1 MRGRAV
7 LQEEIVPEVSRRPPA
22 PVVPSTGVLTPL
34 GVDAVSL
41 SGGFWGSRQD
51 LNASATLPHCTDWV
65 YRSGAVDN
73 FRDLPGRGR
82 EFADSD
88 VYKLLEALSWESGRR
103 HGDPVLD
110 TKIDELAAVLAK
122 AQSGDGYLNTRY
134 GSARYSDLE
143 WGHELY
149 CYGHLIQAGVARL
162 RCHGEDLLVEVARR
176 AADHVCA
183 EFGPDGRDDICG
195 HPEIETALVEL
206 YRATGE
212 RRYLDQAKLFVE
224 RRGHGRLADIE
235 FGRAYYQDDLPVRD
249 RPVFSGHAVREFYFA
264 CGAVDVAVETGDE
277 ELLGAIVR
285 QWERTVAARTY
296 VTGATGSRHAG
307 ESFGVD
313 FELPPD
319 RAYGETCAAIG
330 SVMLSWR
337 LLLATGEA
345 RFADLIERTLF
356 NAVAVSPSLD
366 GRSFFYSNPL
376 QVREPGERPDL
387 DRPLPRSSAGLRAS
401 WFDVACCPPN
411 LARLMASLGTY
422 QATTETNGVQLHQL
436 WPGSLSTTFGRIVI
450 ETGYPWSG
458 QVTIRVES
466 AVDAPWRLSIRVPE
480 WAHGARLAGRP
491 VEPGYTVVDRR
502 WAPDDRLT
510 LELPM
515 APRWIWADPRI
526 DAVRGC
532 VAVER
537 GPLVYC
543 AESTSFEVD
552 PARPLEEIRLAGLG
566 ADVVGL
572 GARGSGAALPAAMWP
587 YRSERPAGT
596 NTPADCVLIPYHLWG
611 NRGPTGM
618 RVFLPI
624 DRDGHS

>member
-1 MRGRAV
+1 M
-7 LQEEIVPEVSRRPPA
+7 L
-22 PVVPSTGVLTPL
+22 
-34 GVDAVSL
+34 DA
-41 SGGFWGSRQD
+41 
-51 LNASATLPHCTDWV
+51 
-65 YRSGAVDN
+65 
-73 FRDLPGRGR
+73 
-82 EFADSD
+82 
-88 VYKLLEALSWESGRR
+88 
-103 HGDPVLD
+103 
-110 TKIDELAAVLAK
+110 KIDELAAVLAK
-122 AQSGDGYLNTRY
+122 AQSCDGYLNTRY
-134 GSARYSDLE
+134 GTARYTDLE

-183 EFGPDGRDDICG
+183 EFGPDGRQDICG

-235 FGRAYYQDDLPVRD
+235 FGRAYYQDDVPVRD
-249 RPVFSGHAVREFYFA
+249 RRVFSGHAVREFYFA

-422 QATTETNGVQLHQL
+422 QATTDPNGVQLHQL
-436 WPGSLSTTFGRIVI
+436 WPGSLSTSVRPDRDRDRLSLVRSGHHPRRVGGRRAVA
-450 ETGYPWSG
+450 
-458 QVTIRVES
+458 
-466 AVDAPWRLSIRVPE
+466 AVDPGAGVGAAAPGCR
-480 WAHGARLAGRP
+480 
-491 VEPGYTVVDRR
+491 
-502 WAPDDRLT
+502 DDRSSPAT
-510 LELPM
+510 RWSIAGGHRRTGSRWNCRWRPGGSGPTRGSM
-515 APRWIWADPRI
+515 PSAAAWRWSVGRWSTAPSRRRSRSTRPGRWRRSRSQESGRRRRRARR
-526 DAVRGC
+526 AGFRGRAC
-532 VAVER
+532 RRRSGRTGAS
-537 GPLVYC
+537 GP
-543 AESTSFEVD
+543 
-552 PARPLEEIRLAGLG
+552 PARTP
-566 ADVVGL
+566 
-572 GARGSGAALPAAMWP
+572 
-587 YRSERPAGT
+587 RPTA
-596 NTPADCVLIPYHLWG
+596 CCIPYHLWG

-618 RVFLPI
+618 RVFLPV
-624 DRDGHS
+624 DRDGRG